1 MSEENQSAK
10 RTIEVDT
17 EFLESL
23 YGLVGKIPPG
33 EKGIN
38 VDLLKDLILDIK
50 RKMEKIKTEALQE
63 ASAPKA
69 RKSDNIQ
76 TADEIQEEVANDK
89 AVLIVDDLGVITYQ
103 LGVMF
108 RNLGYDVTIAKEI
121 YDAITKYKKQMFK
134 LVIMDLF
141 IPTDR
146 EGFLLLDELVKLSKM
161 NDCQTVIGVM
171 TASSKREHRQLCM
184 KKGADFYIEKVEDWQ
199 QELIDYCEKN

>member
-1 MSEENQSAK
+1 MSEENQSEK

-76 TADEIQEEVANDK
+76 AADEMQEEIANEK

>member
-1 MSEENQSAK
+1 MSEEQSK

-33 EKGIN
+33 EKNIN

-50 RKMEKIKTEALQE
+50 RKMDRIKTETIESL
-63 ASAPKA
+63 SSPK
-69 RKSDNIQ
+69 KKDSIIESGDNLD
-76 TADEIQEEVANDK
+76 DEENTK
-89 AVLIVDDLGVITYQ
+89 TVLIVDDLGVITYQ

-108 RNLGYDVTIAKEI
+108 RNLGYEVVIAKEI
-121 YDAITKYKKQMFK
+121 YDAITKYKKQKFK
-134 LVIMDLF
+134 IVIMDLF

-146 EGFLLLDELVKLSKM
+146 EGFILLDELVKLSKM
-161 NDCQTVIGVM
+161 NELNTVIGVM
-171 TASSKREHRQLCM
+171 TASSKKEHRQLCM

-199 QELIDYCEKN
+199 NQLIEYCEKN

>member
-1 MSEENQSAK
+1 MSEER

-33 EKGIN
+33 EKNITL
-38 VDLLKDLILDIK
+38 DLLKDLLIDIK
-50 RKMEKIKTEALQE
+50 RKMGQIKEESEEDSQE
-63 ASAPKA
+63 NVVHVENRRSII
-69 RKSDNIQ
+69 RNLSE
-76 TADEIQEEVANDK
+76 DEYDENKK

-121 YDAITKYKKQMFK
+121 YDAINKFKKRKYKM
-134 LVIMDLF
+134 VVMDLF

-146 EGFLLLDELVKLSKM
+146 EGFLLLDELVKMSKM
-161 NDCQTVIGVM
+161 ADNSTIIGVM
-171 TASSKREHRQLCM
+171 TASSKKEHRQMCM
-184 KKGADFYIEKVEDWQ
+184 KKGADFYIEKVDDWQ
-199 QELIDYCEKN
+199 NELVEYCEKG

>member
-161 NDCQTVIGVM
+161 NDNQTVIGVM

>member
-1 MSEENQSAK
+1 MSEEK

-50 RKMEKIKTEALQE
+50 RKMEQIKTEAIESVTNPKPKKQE
-63 ASAPKA
+63 NNLESGETEEGNG
-69 RKSDNIQ
+69 KSI
-76 TADEIQEEVANDK
+76 
-89 AVLIVDDLGVITYQ
+89 LIVDDLGVITYQ

-121 YDAITKYKKQMFK
+121 YDAITKYKKNNYK

-161 NDCQTVIGVM
+161 NDNNTVIGVM
-171 TASSKREHRQLCM
+171 TASSKKKNRKKKK

-199 QELIDYCEKN
+199 NELIEYCEKN

>member
-50 RKMEKIKTEALQE
+50 RKMEKIKTEALEE

-76 TADEIQEEVANDK
+76 TADGMQEEIANEK

-161 NDCQTVIGVM
+161 N
-171 TASSKREHRQLCM
+171 E
-184 KKGADFYIEKVEDWQ
+184 
-199 QELIDYCEKN
+199 

>member
-50 RKMEKIKTEALQE
+50 RKMEKIKTEALEE

-76 TADEIQEEVANDK
+76 TADEMQEEIANEK

-161 NDCQTVIGVM
+161 NDCQTVIVVM

>member
-1 MSEENQSAK
+1 MSEEK

-50 RKMEKIKTEALQE
+50 RKMEQIKTEAIESVTNPKPKKQE
-63 ASAPKA
+63 NNLESGETEEGNG
-69 RKSDNIQ
+69 KSI
-76 TADEIQEEVANDK
+76 
-89 AVLIVDDLGVITYQ
+89 LIVDDLGVITYQ

-121 YDAITKYKKQMFK
+121 YDAITKYKKNNYK

-161 NDCQTVIGVM
+161 NDNNTVIGVM
-171 TASSKREHRQLCM
+171 TASSKKEHRQLCM
-184 KKGADFYIEKVEDWQ
+184 KKAQTSILK
-199 QELIDYCEKN
+199 K

>member
-1 MSEENQSAK
+1 MSEEK

-50 RKMEKIKTEALQE
+50 RKMEQIRTEAIESVTNPKPKKQE
-63 ASAPKA
+63 NNLESDGMEESNG
-69 RKSDNIQ
+69 KSI
-76 TADEIQEEVANDK
+76 
-89 AVLIVDDLGVITYQ
+89 LIVDDLGVITYQ

-108 RNLGYDVTIAKEI
+108 RNLGYEVTIAKEI
-121 YDAITKYKKQMFK
+121 YDAISKYKKNNYK

-161 NDCQTVIGVM
+161 NDNNTVIGVM
-171 TASSKREHRQLCM
+171 TASSKKEHRQLCM

-199 QELIDYCEKN
+199 NELIEYCEKN

>member
-76 TADEIQEEVANDK
+76 AADEMQEEIANEK

-184 KKGADFYIEKVEDWQ
+184 KKGADFYIEKVKDWQ

>member
-10 RTIEVDT
+10 RTIEVET

-50 RKMEKIKTEALQE
+50 RKMEKIKTEALEE

-76 TADEIQEEVANDK
+76 TADGMQEEIANEK

-134 LVIMDLF
+134 
-141 IPTDR
+141 
-146 EGFLLLDELVKLSKM
+146 
-161 NDCQTVIGVM
+161 
-171 TASSKREHRQLCM
+171 
-184 KKGADFYIEKVEDWQ
+184 KVHYN
-199 QELIDYCEKN
+199 LHTCFC